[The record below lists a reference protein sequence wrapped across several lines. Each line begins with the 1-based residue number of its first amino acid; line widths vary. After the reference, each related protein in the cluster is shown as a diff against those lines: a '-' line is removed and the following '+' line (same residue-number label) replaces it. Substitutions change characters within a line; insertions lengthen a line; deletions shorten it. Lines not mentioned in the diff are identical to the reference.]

1 VVHPGIGLTFAIALR
16 SIFRQDPDMIMVGD
30 MRAALGGLSIAAG
43 LALGSAPAV
52 AIDLIP
58 QPQPGAVPANPL
70 ATQPLDGL
78 SATRDRP
85 LFSSNRR
92 PPPPPVALAPAPA
105 LPPPPP
111 NVAFLGVVMDGSEAI
126 AVVRARPSGEFTRV
140 QIGDDVGGWKVSQI
154 AERRLVLSLEG
165 RFATFTLFSGE
176 GAKQPAGGIP
186 ISKPVDPGTPSKH
199 RQASK

>member
-1 VVHPGIGLTFAIALR
+1 MTYLGRLW
-16 SIFRQDPDMIMVGD
+16 M
-30 MRAALGGLSIAAG
+30 AAS

-58 QPQPGAVPANPL
+58 QPQPAAVPANPL
-70 ATQPLDGL
+70 VMQPLDGL

-85 LFSSNRR
+85 LFSPSRR
-92 PPPPPVALAPAPA
+92 PPPPPVAVVREPA

-126 AVVRARPSGEFTRV
+126 AVVRARPSGAFTRV

-154 AERRLVLSLEG
+154 AGRQLVLSLEG

-176 GAKQPAGGIP
+176 GTNQPAGGNP
-186 ISKPVDPGTPSKH
+186 ISKSVPRQNQPQPVTPGKH

>member
-1 VVHPGIGLTFAIALR
+1 MRLATG
-16 SIFRQDPDMIMVGD
+16 GD
-30 MRAALGGLSIAAG
+30 MTYLGRLSIAAS

-58 QPQPGAVPANPL
+58 QPQAGAVPANPL
-70 ATQPLDGL
+70 AMQPLDGL

-85 LFSSNRR
+85 LFSSTRR
-92 PPPPPVALAPAPA
+92 PPPPVALAPEPA

-154 AERRLVLSLEG
+154 AGRQLVLSLEG

-176 GAKQPAGGIP
+176 GTNQPAGGIP
-186 ISKPVDPGTPSKH
+186 ISKSVDPGPPRKH